1 MCILSVRQR
10 IEVHYDEVIFEE
22 CITSK
27 PTVAM
32 GKIAINSECSL
43 LELISKTWS

>member
-1 MCILSVRQR
+1 MDILSVHQC
-10 IEVHYDEVIFEE
+10 IKVHYDEVLFEK

-32 GKIAINSECSL
+32 GKIAINSVVRAQNTRL
-43 LELISKTWS
+43 V